1 MEELKEE
8 KIINKL
14 TNNSTLILNK
24 IKSEKENENIN
35 NNNIKKDKEDKAI
48 NNNLS
53 EPGKTLKKNENE
65 VDDNK
70 ELEMIKLSHIKKYI
84 LCSEFRTH
92 SFLLFSKVI
101 FNEFS
106 QLIGLLYIKKGHL
119 NKYINMERY
128 KDEGSK

>member
-70 ELEMIKLSHIKKYI
+70 ELEMIKLSHINY
-84 LCSEFRTH
+84 
-92 SFLLFSKVI
+92 
-101 FNEFS
+101 
-106 QLIGLLYIKKGHL
+106 
-119 NKYINMERY
+119 
-128 KDEGSK
+128 